1 VQRIVRTAA
10 VVLVAQI
17 KPGEFQEFPVSLG
30 PLPTDT
36 DKLVFKAVQTYSDN
50 SEVSW
55 IQEPGAEHPAPV
67 LSLTA
72 KAASSGP
79 VVAAATTGADSDS
92 ALPVTLGVIGAV
104 LGLGGLVLGGL
115 AFARTRRTPA
125 VADRSAPARLG

>member
-1 VQRIVRTAA
+1 MWTADSA
-10 VVLVAQI
+10 AAQI

-67 LSLTA
+67 LSLTPKDGGNYGGIEA
-72 KAASSGP
+72 
-79 VVAAATTGADSDS
+79 VAGGDDSDS